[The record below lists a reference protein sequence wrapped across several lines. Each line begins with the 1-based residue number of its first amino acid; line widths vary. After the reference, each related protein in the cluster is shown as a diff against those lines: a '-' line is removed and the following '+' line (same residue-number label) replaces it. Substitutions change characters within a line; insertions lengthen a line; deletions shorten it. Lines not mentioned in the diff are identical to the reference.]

1 MVDLNRSHDLGNGPF
16 PETPEE
22 IFAEIGCRL
31 VLLQDLE
38 MYLAFVA
45 KVIFESDSEKAREA
59 ILKADNKTM
68 GQLLN
73 ALRSKVEIS
82 HDFDAALKRTL
93 EARNTFVH
101 EFSHIFNLKSE
112 SGIRKAVNFL
122 IKSMDDLEEV
132 SNTLRAAI
140 VIFGR
145 EKGVFDDELESN
157 WRKYGDLTQ
166 LENLHI
172 PKFHQKFKQRKN

>member
-1 MVDLNRSHDLGNGPF
+1 MVDLNKSHNLGNGPF
-16 PETPEE
+16 PDTPEE

-38 MYLAFVA
+38 MYLGFAA
-45 KVIFESDSEKAREA
+45 KVLFESDSEKAREA

-73 ALRSKVEIS
+73 TLRSKVVIS
-82 HDFDAALKRTL
+82 NDFDAALKRTL

-101 EFSHIFNLKSE
+101 EFSHIFDLKSE
-112 SGIRKAVNFL
+112 SGIKEAVGFL
-122 IKSMDDLEEV
+122 LKSMDDLEEV
-132 SNTLRAAI
+132 NNTLRAAI

-145 EKGVFDDELESN
+145 KRGVFDDELESN
-157 WRKYGDLTQ
+157 WKKYGDLDQ

-172 PKFHQKFKQRKN
+172 PKSHQKFKQRKN